1 MYRAAWVVLLG
12 VALLSGARPDSK
24 AGLPPNAQEVT
35 GDVHQ
40 YAEALP
46 ECSPDRRW
54 LAFEYNRMSDPDFP
68 YVGIMRLGQD
78 HRSWHTLLK
87 PRPGEHMFVGDFSWL
102 GLAAL

>member
-40 YAEALP
+40 YAEALR
-46 ECSPDRRW
+46 ECSPDGRW
-54 LAFEYNRMSDPDFP
+54 LALEYNRMSDPTFLMSESC
-68 YVGIMRLGQD
+68 VWVKTIALGT
-78 HRSWHTLLK
+78 RC
-87 PRPGEHMFVGDFSWL
+87 
-102 GLAAL
+102 